1 MSWKR
6 SIAPPE
12 RHRRMLLTGAAA
24 LGLVV
29 STTISWATTYGPD
42 NTVTVVDPS
51 PVNWLSITWNTM
63 EEANRVDMN
72 GKEQPSLAESWTWIK
87 PTTLELKLRQ
97 NVKYQDGTP
106 FTAKNM
112 KTAFD
117 KVNSWDAPH
126 PPGKFLNWAKG
137 SEMKIKDDYTIDL
150 VLAEPDSAA
159 FMKLRGMHVPSDAFW
174 TKLGFVDKKTGSAN
188 GHW

>member
-1 MSWKR
+1 
-6 SIAPPE
+6 
-12 RHRRMLLTGAAA
+12 MLLAGVAA
-24 LGLVV
+24 LGLAA
-29 STTISWATTYGPD
+29 SATIAQAAVTYGPE
-42 NTVTVVDPS
+42 NTVTVSDPS
-51 PVNWLSITWNTM
+51 PVNWLSVTWMTM
-63 EEANRVDMN
+63 EEANAVSLK
-72 GKEQPSLAESWTWIK
+72 GKDVPALAESWTWLN

-106 FTAKNM
+106 FTAKNL
-112 KTAFD
+112 KTAFE
-117 KVNSWDAPH
+117 KVNSWKAPH

-150 VLAEPDSAA
+150 VLPEPDSAA

-174 TKLGFVDKKTGSAN
+174 TKLGFVDKKTGSAD

>member
-1 MSWKR
+1 M
-6 SIAPPE
+6 
-12 RHRRMLLTGAAA
+12 MLLAGAAT
-24 LGLVV
+24 LGVV
-29 STTISWATTYGPD
+29 ASAAPSWAATTYGAD
-42 NTVTVVDPS
+42 NTVTIVDGS
-51 PVNWLSITWNTM
+51 PVNWLSVTWMTM
-63 EEANRVDMN
+63 EEADRVDLA
-72 GKEQPSLAESWTWIK
+72 GKTADALAESWSWVN
-87 PTTLELKLRQ
+87 PTTLELKLRKGI
-97 NVKYQDGTP
+97 KYQDGTP

-117 KVNSWDAPH
+117 KVNDWSQPH

-137 SEMKIKDDYTIDL
+137 SEARIKDEYTIDY
-150 VLAEPDSAA
+150 VLPEPDSAA

>member
-1 MSWKR
+1 
-6 SIAPPE
+6 
-12 RHRRMLLTGAAA
+12 MLAGVAA
-24 LGLVV
+24 LGLAA
-29 STTISWATTYGPD
+29 SATMSWAATTYGPD

-72 GKEQPSLAESWTWIK
+72 GKEQHALVDKWKWVN
-87 PTTLELKLRQ
+87 PTTLELDLRKD
-97 NVKYQDGTP
+97 VKYQDGTP
-106 FTAKNM
+106 FTAKNL

-117 KVNSWDAPH
+117 KVNEWKSPH

-137 SEMKIKDDYTIDL
+137 SEMKIKDDYTVDL
-150 VLAEPDSAA
+150 VLPEPDSAA

-174 TKLGFVDKKTGSAN
+174 TKLGFVDKKTGSAE